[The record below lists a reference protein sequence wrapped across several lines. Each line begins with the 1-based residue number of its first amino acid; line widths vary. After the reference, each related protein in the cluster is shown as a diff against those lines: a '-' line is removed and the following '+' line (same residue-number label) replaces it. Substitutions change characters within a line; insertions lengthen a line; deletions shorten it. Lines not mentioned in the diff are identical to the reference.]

1 MKKLTKVLLIIA
13 TIFVIIG
20 VICLVGSVAMGVTWG
35 TFTDMIDDGKFRF
48 GGGELDIQTDEDSRE
63 FQEDIRELDIE
74 IDAGSIEIYYDD
86 TVTAIQVRQEQASNV
101 KTYVDE
107 ETLHIEY
114 EYSGKWGIHNTD
126 GKVIVILPQGMNF
139 REVDLEIGAGQASI
153 DGLIADSLDVSVG
166 AGRADIKR
174 LDVKEMSAKTGAGD
188 LNVEILGEEKDYSY
202 QLECGIGNIT
212 IAGQSYSGLGNE
224 KKIRNENAKGE
235 LDIECGVGE
244 VKIEFVK

>member
-13 TIFVIIG
+13 TVFVIIG

-48 GGGELDIQTDEDSRE
+48 GGGEMDIQTDEDSRE
-63 FQEDIRELDIE
+63 FQENIHELDIE
-74 IDAGSIEIYYDD
+74 IDAGGLEIYYDD
-86 TVTAIQVRQEQASNV
+86 QVNAIQVKQENTSHL

-107 ETLHIEY
+107 ETLHMEY
-114 EYSGKWGIHNTD
+114 DHKWGIHNTD
-126 GKVIVILPQGMNF
+126 GQVIVILPQGMNF
-139 REVDLEIGAGQASI
+139 REVDLRIGAGQASI
-153 DGLIADSLDVSVG
+153 NGLIADSLDVSVG
-166 AGRADIKR
+166 AGQADIKR
-174 LDVKEMSAKTGAGD
+174 LDVKEMNAETGAGE
-188 LNVEILGEEKDYSY
+188 LHVEVLGEEEDYSY

>member
-13 TIFVIIG
+13 TVFVIIG

-63 FQEDIRELDIE
+63 FHENIHELDIE
-74 IDAGSIEIYYDD
+74 IDAGSLEIYYDD
-86 TVTAIQVRQEQASNV
+86 QVNAIQVKQENTSHL

-107 ETLHIEY
+107 ETLHMEY
-114 EYSGKWGIHNTD
+114 DHKWGIHNTD

-153 DGLIADSLDVSVG
+153 NGLIADSLDVSVG
-166 AGRADIKR
+166 AGQADIKR
-174 LDVKEMSAKTGAGD
+174 LDVKEMNAETGAGE
-188 LNVEILGEEKDYSY
+188 LHVEVLGEEEDYSY